1 MPSDRYTKFIL
12 TVIAVCL
19 SVLAADK
26 VYSTMVP
33 VAHAGSQALVSCHV
47 PGKSWKTN
55 DCMPVVMMTVQ

>member
-1 MPSDRYTKFIL
+1 MTSDRYTKFIL

-33 VAHAGSQALVSCHV
+33 VAHARSQKLVSCNFGGYS
-47 PGKSWKTN
+47 PNYCT
-55 DCMPVVMMTVQ
+55 PVVIAKR

>member
-1 MPSDRYTKFIL
+1 MTSDRYTKFLL

-33 VAHAGSQALVSCHV
+33 VAHAGSQQLVSCAT
-47 PGKSWKTN
+47 GGRSYKN
-55 DCMPVVMMTVQ
+55 NYCMPVIIGK

>member
-1 MPSDRYTKFIL
+1 MTSDRYTKFIL

-33 VAHAGSQALVSCHV
+33 EAHAGSQKLVYCKV
-47 PGKSWKTN
+47 NGRTN
-55 DCMPVVMMTVQ
+55 YCLPVITGQKY

>member
-26 VYSTMVP
+26 VYSAMVP
-33 VAHAGSQALVSCHV
+33 MAHAGSQKLVACTFGH
-47 PGKSWKTN
+47 GKSNYCT
-55 DCMPVVMMTVQ
+55 PVVIAK